1 MARADSSFQ
10 ITSVEHNDDVI
21 LVDVILHEKDELF
34 EGHFPDNP
42 IMPGVLNIEIIEKI
56 LSEVM
61 QMQVKRINQVKFL
74 SPIVPKED
82 ELLKYRFEITEK
94 PDGRTIATIQGK
106 KEEVVFVKVQLE
118 IEPKE

>member
-10 ITSVEHNDDVI
+10 ITSVQHSENE
-21 LVDVILHEKDELF
+21 LLADVILHEDDHLF

-56 LSEVM
+56 LSETM
-61 QMQVKRINQVKFL
+61 QMQVKQINLIKFL
-74 SPIVPKED
+74 TPVVPNKD
-82 ELLKYRFEITEK
+82 EVLKYRLEIVEK
-94 PDGRTIATIQGK
+94 PDDRTVVTIQGK
-106 KEEVVFVKVQLE
+106 IEEVIFLKVQLE